1 MSGDRVRHDLPQPD
15 PTLGPEQVIQIQLKA
30 LKRNDE
36 PEPDS
41 GIATVFAFAS
51 PPNRAMTGPLER
63 FTQMLHNPLYA
74 PMLHYRAEQVGS
86 LELAGDAVQQSV
98 MLLGADGQTAVYLFS
113 LSRQEDGPYA
123 GCWMTDGVM
132 RTG

>member
-1 MSGDRVRHDLPQPD
+1 MRQDPPQPD
-15 PTLGPEQVIQIQLKA
+15 PMLGPEQIIQIQLQA

-36 PEPDS
+36 PEADS

-51 PPNRAMTGPLER
+51 PANRAMTGPLAR
-63 FTQMLHNPLYA
+63 FTQMLHNPLYL
-74 PMLHYRAEQVGS
+74 PMLGYRAAQAGP
-86 LELAGDAVQQSV
+86 LELTGDAVQQSV
-98 MLLGADGQTAVYLFS
+98 MLLDSEDKTAVYLFS
-113 LSRQEDGPYA
+113 LSRQTDGPYA